1 MKPAFSDSS
10 WYSLTTGTAVQ
21 LQVEGASRQAIEEGK
36 EDELGGTLSLLPPLS
51 LTLCETGLGAS
62 TGFGTNFCAKGRVD
76 WDAGQPV
83 PFTDAIFALSRWD
96 AEEARDPDNFFYSD
110 AGAKAGSRFA
120 HLILKDKGVEWQL
133 WMKNANEMMARCIA
147 TLPGRRNA
155 AGAQGIRINCGGRLG
170 GAEIA
175 RVEKYLEG
183 SVPLHTLRANIDY
196 GFAEAKTVYGKLGV
210 KCWICKDEAK
220 DKDARSAAPA
230 PAPAPAAAAV
240 AAPAN

>member
-1 MKPAFSDSS
+1 MLNGTWVIEAIPPADAVKVCRQF
-10 WYSLTTGTAVQ
+10 LPTGTAVQ

-62 TGFGTNFCAKGRVD
+62 TGFGTNFCAQGRVD

-147 TLPGRRNA
+147 TLPGRRNV
-155 AGAQGIRINCGGRLG
+155 RSFPMVWK
-170 GAEIA
+170 
-175 RVEKYLEG
+175 RVAMP
-183 SVPLHTLRANIDY
+183 VPR
-196 GFAEAKTVYGKLGV
+196 
-210 KCWICKDEAK
+210 
-220 DKDARSAAPA
+220 
-230 PAPAPAAAAV
+230 
-240 AAPAN
+240 